1 MLLIEENI
9 YNPENS
15 ITESQINVIFNH
27 IYQHYLFHIS
37 KDKDESP
44 ASMTVKIQGL
54 PGTGKTF
61 IVNTIRNIDINL
73 NSTLLSYTCCTPT
86 GCAASLINKTTYH
99 QLFNVPI
106 GKSQFCS
113 YRLE

>member
-15 ITESQINVIFNH
+15 ITESQKNVIFNH

-37 KDKDESP
+37 KDKDKSP

-54 PGTGKTF
+54 
-61 IVNTIRNIDINL
+61 
-73 NSTLLSYTCCTPT
+73 
-86 GCAASLINKTTYH
+86 
-99 QLFNVPI
+99 
-106 GKSQFCS
+106 
-113 YRLE
+113 